1 MLIALS
7 FIASSVSAAWFYDA
21 APIVVPSLP
30 LPKDIA
36 HAIRAKAML
45 ASTEAPGGHGVG
57 RGAGEGGGNAAPDGH
72 GVVEGGGNGAA
83 PPRPIFNLGLQ
94 KSGTSSFADFVWR
107 QLKLTT
113 FHAHVHLLQSL
124 GGVHESGCVSS
135 GAQDK
140 QYPDSSGWLS
150 ILNHTERLATVLR
163 SRAIGAWGDT
173 PVAFMLPLIEKVVPD
188 AKYVLWPRAS
198 DS

>member
-1 MLIALS
+1 MQYARKPCSRARKHRAGMVLVEVL
-7 FIASSVSAAWFYDA
+7 VR
-21 APIVVPSLP
+21 VV
-30 LPKDIA
+30 
-36 HAIRAKAML
+36 AML
-45 ASTEAPGGHGVG
+45 HQTGMVLL
-57 RGAGEGGGNAAPDGH
+57 
-72 GVVEGGGNGAA
+72 GGGNGAA
-83 PPRPIFNLGLQ
+83 PPPPIFNLGLQ

-198 DS
+198 DSWAA